1 MGVWVYVLVP
11 ASRTFLSF
19 FISWAAVFASG
30 AFLGLR
36 KGGSGKASFAS
47 AAVFCFPCI
56 TLLPREVLIIRA
68 RLLSASRAP
77 LNPSG
82 LVEFYFAFFLFVLGG
97 FLLPIRPLRVCAAS
111 PSFLPFRGHVVE
123 FWS

>member
-1 MGVWVYVLVP
+1 M
-11 ASRTFLSF
+11 
-19 FISWAAVFASG
+19 SWTAVFASG

-36 KGGSGKASFAS
+36 KGGSGRASFAS

-56 TLLPREVLIIRA
+56 ALLPREVLIIRA

-82 LVEFYFAFFLFVLGG
+82 LVGLYFAFLLSVLGS

-111 PSFLPFRGHVVE
+111 SSFLS
-123 FWS
+123 FWGACC

>member
-1 MGVWVYVLVP
+1 ML
-11 ASRTFLSF
+11 FLDFEREVRARRRLRAQRF
-19 FISWAAVFASG
+19 FVFS
-30 AFLGLR
+30 
-36 KGGSGKASFAS
+36 
-47 AAVFCFPCI
+47 CI
-56 TLLPREVLIIRA
+56 ALLPREVLIIRA

-82 LVEFYFAFFLFVLGG
+82 LVGLYFAFLLSVLGS

-123 FWS
+123 FWG